1 MFGNFF
7 KKNKTEEKSVDVREV
22 QQPVEQKQLQN

>member
-22 QQPVEQKQLQN
+22 QQPVEQQLQN